1 MKENIVAVFSQIS
14 YIYKNSAMIEQ
25 IRLFFEIEP
34 ENLHKDGVEIEEIH
48 KIELRNVSY
57 RYQGKEEYA
66 LKNINLILAKG
77 DFTVLMGYNGSGKS
91 TLIKIISGIYSDYG
105 GEIFVNDINL
115 KDVNLKKYRESVSVM
130 FQNYIK
136 YESTI
141 SDNIRYGNLNDI
153 ACSSV
158 TGMLDKVALPE
169 FKSHLEQLLGYQFT
183 EGTQISIGQWQ
194 KLALGRALLKPAD
207 IYIYDEPN
215 ASLDI
220 ISERFVLNELY
231 KEMRSKITIL
241 IIHRFNYMVERAN
254 RIIVLENGEIRESG
268 THEELLKN
276 RALYY
281 KLYNGQ
287 KEMTVSD
294 FRN

>member
-1 MKENIVAVFSQIS
+1 MAMFSQIS

-34 ENLHKDGVEIEEIH
+34 ENLHKDGEKIDEIY
-48 KIELRNVSY
+48 KIELRDVSY

-66 LKNINLILAKG
+66 LKNINLTLTKG

-91 TLIKIISGIYSDYG
+91 TLIKIISGIYSDYE

-115 KDVNLKKYRESVSVM
+115 KNVELAKYRESVSVM

-141 SDNIRYGNLNDI
+141 LDNIQYGNLKEGMPTI
-153 ACSSV
+153 AR
-158 TGMLDKVALPE
+158 MLDKVVLPE
-169 FKSHLEQLLGYQFT
+169 FKGHLDQSLGYQFT

-194 KLALGRALLKPAD
+194 KLALGRTLLKPAD

-220 ISERFVLNELY
+220 ASERSVLNMLY
-231 KEMRSKITIL
+231 EEMRSKITIL
-241 IIHRFNYMVERAN
+241 IMHRFNCMVERAD
-254 RIIVLENGEIRESG
+254 RIIVLEQGEIRERG

-276 RALYY
+276 HDLYF
-281 KLYNGQ
+281 KLYNDQ
-287 KEMTVSD
+287 KEMAVSD
-294 FRN
+294 K